1 MKIRKKLIASAM
13 IVAMMAQQR
22 LHSLVSG
29 SRIQKAG
36 GGKRIMALTRSHS
49 GSGSMAIR
57 MALQNAI
64 TLMAAAICFQIP
76 RPRMD
81 M

>member
-13 IVAMMAQQR
+13 IVAMMMGTATTA
-22 LHSLVSG
+22 L
-29 SRIQKAG
+29 AG
-36 GGKRIMALTRSHS
+36 RGKRIMALTRSHS

>member
-13 IVAMMAQQR
+13 IVAMMMGTATTALAGQWQQN
-22 LHSLVSG
+22 SKGWWWQEDNGAYPKS
-29 SRIQKAG
+29 QWQW
-36 GGKRIMALTRSHS
+36 
-49 GSGSMAIR
+49 MAIR

>member
-1 MKIRKKLIASAM
+1 MNMKIRKKLIASAM
-13 IVAMMAQQR
+13 IVAMMM
-22 LHSLVSG
+22 G